1 MKTEPGRGWVMQL
14 QAKEGPGPSS
24 SQGVSEAKLTQ
35 KETRKDLSLQPYR
48 KCGPADTLVSDL

>member
-1 MKTEPGRGWVMQL
+1 MQL